1 MKQTQTQAFYT
12 WGRNKRRK
20 LAQKGIQREKQT
32 VSWKRKDRNDV
43 IRKTMDEEEAL
54 ITLGFLLIRKRRK
67 QRNKQKLKKNRA
79 M

>member
-1 MKQTQTQAFYT
+1 
-12 WGRNKRRK
+12 
-20 LAQKGIQREKQT
+20 
-32 VSWKRKDRNDV
+32 
-43 IRKTMDEEEAL
+43 MDEEEAL